1 MRSTNLLS
9 FDMANIFPPKGMNY
23 NDIDEKKISWSSSM
37 RHGDKWCQWQSD
49 SDWSK
54 LSFEALKKKD
64 KLAEDERQKA
74 EGGEKVA
81 SWKCISLLDSEK
93 LKRKLPGKRNELKSE
108 VKSGQAIG
116 REDARQASM
125 QAFGSWSTMA
135 HACFSESHWVILG
148 QLANN
153 SFLTVGQE
161 AAESLKRDADVD
173 RKKIEVWR
181 YQSINSMV
189 SYQTRKFATS
199 KQ

>member
-1 MRSTNLLS
+1 
-9 FDMANIFPPKGMNY
+9 
-23 NDIDEKKISWSSSM
+23 
-37 RHGDKWCQWQSD
+37 
-49 SDWSK
+49 
-54 LSFEALKKKD
+54 
-64 KLAEDERQKA
+64 
-74 EGGEKVA
+74 
-81 SWKCISLLDSEK
+81 
-93 LKRKLPGKRNELKSE
+93 
-108 VKSGQAIG
+108 
-116 REDARQASM
+116 
-125 QAFGSWSTMA
+125 MA

-189 SYQTRKFATS
+189 SYQMRKFATS